1 MKIKL
6 LVLLAVK
13 IIITHAVLHFL
24 GLPIIFLIIAT
35 CYHLFEL
42 AEIILK

>member
-6 LVLLAVK
+6 LAQLAVK

-24 GLPIIFLIIAT
+24 GLPILLIIAT

-42 AEIILK
+42 ARIILK